1 VTLALVLGAGGT
13 HAAFEVGAVRW
24 LTDHGYEYSI
34 ICGTSGGA
42 LNASRLAEGEIAGSD
57 PAIARLERDWLA
69 LRNDADMWQPKP
81 WLSRLGMD
89 QQKLLRD
96 SSLWDNIPWVFL
108 GVKLLAGF
116 VGAVDCKDF
125 VNTLKAGLGDDSLF
139 SMDPIRARLQATPA
153 SGGLNVSAIANSV
166 IRMRLAT
173 VGLDS
178 GRLRWIDN
186 AGNLLDAA
194 GQPVAG
200 AASIPLTEGVL
211 ASAAIPVV
219 FDPVTLNG
227 ERFTDG
233 GVRQFVPIQAAV
245 DTGADQVFAVVAS
258 KPGPPSVATG
268 TFAGKGL
275 LDIAARAADLMADEV
290 QQKELAPAQW
300 AGAQLT
306 TIRPTIDLPDS
317 LTVDPGWITILMAY
331 GYMRAFDAVRG
342 EVGNFASADEI
353 VKGRLDIWDRE
364 NSAGQ
369 AVPMRGLLKWPTK
382 AELTNLRAAKRA
394 LARSVAARIHG
405 GGDVSAE
412 IRRCWLQWERHTWN
426 PSLFPDMWSDLH
438 FQDGTSLQRES
449 PPQLGAAVG
458 IRPSGTL
465 SPGVL
470 TPFEVVA
477 EDALLPGTK
486 IGGTFVVDGNPA
498 VSGNTNA
505 GYTFQFEPGIHH
517 VVLQLPNYGPQ
528 PAHSFLVR
536 NYPAPGVEIQIA
548 TPPPPLKLNT
558 PTTFTVVAKDRHGLP
573 ITRGFVTIDNPGRQA
588 QDVYPETFPFA
599 PGVTVKDFIFRAKTV
614 RRRNPATGEVTIDTL
629 VPTGVVQIPGFDDV
643 HLDLGF
649 SLDGPM

>member
-1 VTLALVLGAGGT
+1 
-13 HAAFEVGAVRW
+13 
-24 LTDHGYEYSI
+24 
-34 ICGTSGGA
+34 
-42 LNASRLAEGEIAGSD
+42 
-57 PAIARLERDWLA
+57 ARVERDWLA

-245 DTGADQVFAVVAS
+245 ATGADQVFAVVAS

-275 LDIAARAADLMADEV
+275 LDIGARAAA
-290 QQKELAPAQW
+290 
-300 AGAQLT
+300 
-306 TIRPTIDLPDS
+306 
-317 LTVDPGWITILMAY
+317 
-331 GYMRAFDAVRG
+331 
-342 EVGNFASADEI
+342 
-353 VKGRLDIWDRE
+353 
-364 NSAGQ
+364 
-369 AVPMRGLLKWPTK
+369 
-382 AELTNLRAAKRA
+382 
-394 LARSVAARIHG
+394 
-405 GGDVSAE
+405 
-412 IRRCWLQWERHTWN
+412 
-426 PSLFPDMWSDLH
+426 
-438 FQDGTSLQRES
+438 
-449 PPQLGAAVG
+449 
-458 IRPSGTL
+458 
-465 SPGVL
+465 
-470 TPFEVVA
+470 
-477 EDALLPGTK
+477 
-486 IGGTFVVDGNPA
+486 
-498 VSGNTNA
+498 
-505 GYTFQFEPGIHH
+505 
-517 VVLQLPNYGPQ
+517 
-528 PAHSFLVR
+528 
-536 NYPAPGVEIQIA
+536 
-548 TPPPPLKLNT
+548 
-558 PTTFTVVAKDRHGLP
+558 
-573 ITRGFVTIDNPGRQA
+573 
-588 QDVYPETFPFA
+588 
-599 PGVTVKDFIFRAKTV
+599 
-614 RRRNPATGEVTIDTL
+614 
-629 VPTGVVQIPGFDDV
+629 
-643 HLDLGF
+643 
-649 SLDGPM
+649 

>member
-1 VTLALVLGAGGT
+1 
-13 HAAFEVGAVRW
+13 
-24 LTDHGYEYSI
+24 
-34 ICGTSGGA
+34 
-42 LNASRLAEGEIAGSD
+42 
-57 PAIARLERDWLA
+57 
-69 LRNDADMWQPKP
+69 
-81 WLSRLGMD
+81 
-89 QQKLLRD
+89 
-96 SSLWDNIPWVFL
+96 
-108 GVKLLAGF
+108 
-116 VGAVDCKDF
+116 
-125 VNTLKAGLGDDSLF
+125 
-139 SMDPIRARLQATPA
+139 MDPIRARLQATPA

-233 GVRQFVPIQAAV
+233 GVRQFAPIQAAV
-245 DTGADQVFAVVAS
+245 ATGADQVFAVVAS

-369 AVPMRGLLKWPTK
+369 AVPMRGLLKWPEPPCLGRMATC
-382 AELTNLRAAKRA
+382 ALYQEARASEDLR
-394 LARSVAARIHG
+394 L
-405 GGDVSAE
+405 
-412 IRRCWLQWERHTWN
+412 RRL
-426 PSLFPDMWSDLH
+426 
-438 FQDGTSLQRES
+438 
-449 PPQLGAAVG
+449 
-458 IRPSGTL
+458 
-465 SPGVL
+465 
-470 TPFEVVA
+470 
-477 EDALLPGTK
+477 
-486 IGGTFVVDGNPA
+486 
-498 VSGNTNA
+498 
-505 GYTFQFEPGIHH
+505 
-517 VVLQLPNYGPQ
+517 
-528 PAHSFLVR
+528 
-536 NYPAPGVEIQIA
+536 
-548 TPPPPLKLNT
+548 
-558 PTTFTVVAKDRHGLP
+558 
-573 ITRGFVTIDNPGRQA
+573 ID
-588 QDVYPETFPFA
+588 
-599 PGVTVKDFIFRAKTV
+599 
-614 RRRNPATGEVTIDTL
+614 
-629 VPTGVVQIPGFDDV
+629 
-643 HLDLGF
+643 
-649 SLDGPM
+649 